1 MHVAPFF
8 VGMALG
14 CMAGVLIG
22 CLAAEFILRGNKP
35 ATICRAALDGE
46 RCTRLA
52 LPGGRFCR
60 HHEEFFRAQVSA

>member
-1 MHVAPFF
+1 MTVVF
-8 VGMALG
+8 ALL
-14 CMAGVLIG
+14 AVVILSVLLVV
-22 CLAAEFILRGNKP
+22 LAVEFILRGNKP